1 MNHAELRA
9 EIAKK
14 RITNRAI
21 AANLNISEQAFYNK
35 LNGISEFKIS
45 EINKLASILSLS
57 PDEVSSIFL
66 S

>member
-45 EINKLASILSLS
+45 EINKLASILSLT
-57 PDEVSSIFL
+57 PDEVSGIFL